1 MQFDVFSF
9 LSGMIATLVL
19 GFVFRRMFAFRVNQ
33 TYIHHHPSPDS
44 ITAEAMQRNTQAKR
58 LQTLANPLR
67 QDAAAKKTSGHVGK
81 LINFEVARK
90 RLTEKKSSSDEAG

>member
-33 TYIHHHPSPDS
+33 THIHHHPSPDS
-44 ITAEAMQRNTQAKR
+44 ITAEAMQKSSQAKR
-58 LQTLANPLR
+58 LQALANPLR
-67 QDAAAKKTSGHVGK
+67 QDAAEKKTSGHVGK

-90 RLTEKKSSSDEAG
+90 RLTGKRSREDEVG

>member
-9 LSGMIATLVL
+9 LSGMVATLVL
-19 GFVFRRMFAFRVNQ
+19 GFVFRGMFAFRVNQ
-33 TYIHHHPSPDS
+33 THIHHHPSPDS

-58 LQTLANPLR
+58 LQMLANPLR
-67 QDAAAKKTSGHVGK
+67 QGATEKKTSGHVGK